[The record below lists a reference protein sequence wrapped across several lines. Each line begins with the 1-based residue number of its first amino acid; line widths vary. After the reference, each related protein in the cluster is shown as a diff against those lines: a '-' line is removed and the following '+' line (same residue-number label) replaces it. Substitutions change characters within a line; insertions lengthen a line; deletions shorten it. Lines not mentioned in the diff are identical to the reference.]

1 MNANFTENAL
11 PKSCSIEYRISEDL
25 MQKLIAVA
33 NQQKVYILSFL
44 KSFQVEKND
53 HKSSIEICAFVVSD
67 TGLFITSNNL
77 KWFSASETIIQVEH
91 TQSMSNLIEVLD
103 VDLQTLQFN
112 FMDDATDEPVEE
124 TWKLTFETDNSSE
137 SAFETVSQCWEKI
150 FSVPLTKISNSSN
163 NNSKID
169 VQ

>member
-1 MNANFTENAL
+1 
-11 PKSCSIEYRISEDL
+11 
-25 MQKLIAVA
+25 MQKLNAVA

-44 KSFQVEKND
+44 RNFHVERNEEKNEMD
-53 HKSSIEICAFVVSD
+53 ICAFIVSD
-67 TGLFITSNNL
+67 FSLFITSNHL

-103 VDLQTLQFN
+103 VDSQTLQFN

-124 TWKLTFETDNSSE
+124 SWQLTFETDSSSE

-150 FSVPLTKISNSSN
+150 FSVPLTKINNNSRNSSN
-163 NNSKID
+163 NNNNNNSSKID